1 MSRYGESEGTWLE
14 AEREQRKGCA
24 WTMKKKFRFQW
35 GAFLMFLVY
44 GGLFFLLFGRIL
56 FIQVTGQAEGKVMAT
71 LAETK
76 YARES
81 VLKADRG
88 TIVDRNG
95 ELIASDT
102 LSYRLIVVLSE
113 SASKGSKKPLHVVD
127 YEKTAEVLAKYIPLE
142 KDAIL
147 SRLTEAKDN
156 DKYQVEFGNAGRT
169 SPTKRCWQ
177 LERKNYQE
185 SCLLKT

>member
-1 MSRYGESEGTWLE
+1 
-14 AEREQRKGCA
+14 
-24 WTMKKKFRFQW
+24 
-35 GAFLMFLVY
+35 MFLVY

-71 LAETK
+71 LAESK

-102 LSYRLIVVLSE
+102 LSYRLIAVLSE
-113 SASKGSKKPLHVVD
+113 KASKDSKKPLHITD
-127 YEKTAEVLAKYIPLE
+127 INKTAEVLAELY
-142 KDAIL
+142 
-147 SRLTEAKDN
+147 ST
-156 DKYQVEFGNAGRT
+156 
-169 SPTKRCWQ
+169 
-177 LERKNYQE
+177 
-185 SCLLKT
+185 